1 MQILKK
7 TGINWRERRLI
18 SKLYLGWNVK
28 VKLDQE
34 RAKIVKTGKEVR
46 QGFCLSPIVFNLY
59 SEYFTKKALEEFEEL
74 KTGIQVI
81 CAMKYAD
88 GLVLMA
94 KEERGLRSKIDRLI
108 EIGI

>member
-7 TGINWRERRLI
+7 NGINWRERRLI
-18 SKLYLGWNVK
+18 SKLYLVGNVK
-28 VKLDQE
+28 VQLDQE
-34 RAKIVKTGKEVR
+34 KTKIVKIGREVR

-59 SEYFTKKALEEFEEL
+59 SEYFNKKALEEL

-81 CAMKYAD
+81 CAMKYTD